1 MCFITV
7 YGNQEFRT
15 SGPELAPRP
24 RRQKTISI
32 HSTARLPRAATKK
45 SHGKMNV
52 ISVPSLRPIAG
63 LSRGVRRSGV
73 ANATRTSAG
82 AKTRAGVTTKAEL
95 RVNRSHGFGGRAVNM
110 PLRAVG
116 GEDGAEK
123 KDTLSSLS
131 SILGVDAEAEAAK
144 QREEEERIERE
155 VMAAKKEQAAAREER
170 EKASEAKDVFKRAA
184 TPSASEDEDI
194 RGPER
199 AIAAI
204 CYLLPLLDGLKYSKF
219 LLMQFP
225 LFGLLLLPIK
235 PAIDLWYSLGFLQI
249 VVFFA
254 MYLGVVNNQGFRYF
268 TRFNAQQAILLDILL
283 IVPDVLI
290 RLISGLGGDDAL
302 LTGGPGLEAQVL
314 LYNTVFLYVYLT
326 SVAGAGASAL
336 GKTIKLPIVG
346 DASEQQTRQ

>member
-1 MCFITV
+1 MVNLKDTRD
-7 YGNQEFRT
+7 GT
-15 SGPELAPRP
+15 APRDSP
-24 RRQKTISI
+24 RQLLFWSSSASLIPT
-32 HSTARLPRAATKK
+32 RAATRKP
-45 SHGKMNV
+45 HGKMNV
-52 ISVPSLRPIAG
+52 ISVPSLRHNAELSRAVRRAG
-63 LSRGVRRSGV
+63 L
-73 ANATRTSAG
+73 AKATRTSAC
-82 AKTRAGVTTKAEL
+82 ALVRTAAGVKAESL
-95 RVNRSHGFGGRAVNM
+95 HVNRSRGFRGRAVNM
-110 PLRAVG
+110 PLHAVG
-116 GEDGAEK
+116 EEDGTDK

-131 SILGVDAEAEAAK
+131 SILGEDLEADAAK

-170 EKASEAKDVFKRAA
+170 EKASGAKDVFKRAA
-184 TPSASEDEDI
+184 TPSASEDDDI
-194 RGPER
+194 RGSER

-219 LLMQFP
+219 LLLQFP

-249 VVFFA
+249 FVFFG
-254 MYLGVVNNQGFRYF
+254 MYLGVVNNQEFRYF

-326 SVAGAGASAL
+326 SVVGAGASTL
-336 GKTIKLPIVG
+336 GKTVKLPIVG
-346 DASEQQTRQ
+346 DASEQQTMR

>member
-1 MCFITV
+1 M
-7 YGNQEFRT
+7 
-15 SGPELAPRP
+15 
-24 RRQKTISI
+24 
-32 HSTARLPRAATKK
+32 
-45 SHGKMNV
+45 
-52 ISVPSLRPIAG
+52 
-63 LSRGVRRSGV
+63 
-73 ANATRTSAG
+73 
-82 AKTRAGVTTKAEL
+82 
-95 RVNRSHGFGGRAVNM
+95 
-110 PLRAVG
+110 
-116 GEDGAEK
+116 
-123 KDTLSSLS
+123 
-131 SILGVDAEAEAAK
+131 DAEAEAAK

-155 VMAAKKEQAAAREER
+155 VMAAKKEPAAAREER
-170 EKASEAKDVFKRAA
+170 AKAGEAKDVFKRAA

-283 IVPDVLI
+283 SVPDVRF
-290 RLISGLGGDDAL
+290 RLFSGVGGVDAL
-302 LTGGPGLEAQVL
+302 LTGGSGREAQVR

-326 SVAGAGASAL
+326 SVAGAGASAR

>member
-1 MCFITV
+1 MV
-7 YGNQEFRT
+7 PYGYLMLFRIGAWT
-15 SGPELAPRP
+15 
-24 RRQKTISI
+24 
-32 HSTARLPRAATKK
+32 RLPASCDSPRQLLFWSSPAGSTRAATGKP
-45 SHGKMNV
+45 HGKMNV
-52 ISVPSLRPIAG
+52 ISVPSLRHNAELTRAVRRAG
-63 LSRGVRRSGV
+63 L
-73 ANATRTSAG
+73 AKATRTSAC
-82 AKTRAGVTTKAEL
+82 ALVRTAAGVKAESL
-95 RVNRSHGFGGRAVNM
+95 RVNRGIRGRAVNM
-110 PLRAVG
+110 PLHALG
-116 GEDGAEK
+116 EEDGTDK

-131 SILGVDAEAEAAK
+131 SILGEDLEADAAK

-170 EKASEAKDVFKRAA
+170 EKASGAKDVFKRAA
-184 TPSASEDEDI
+184 TPSVSEDDEI
-194 RGPER
+194 RGSER

-219 LLMQFP
+219 LLLQFP

-249 VVFFA
+249 FVFFG
-254 MYLGVVNNQGFRYF
+254 MYLGVVNNQEFRYF

-326 SVAGAGASAL
+326 SVVGAGASTL
-336 GKTIKLPIVG
+336 GKTVKLPIVG
-346 DASEQQTRQ
+346 DASEQQTMR

>member
-95 RVNRSHGFGGRAVNM
+95 RVNRSHGFGGRAVNK

-116 GEDGAEK
+116 GE
-123 KDTLSSLS
+123 
-131 SILGVDAEAEAAK
+131 DAEAEAAK

-268 TRFNAQQAILLDILL
+268 TRFNAQQAILLDILQ